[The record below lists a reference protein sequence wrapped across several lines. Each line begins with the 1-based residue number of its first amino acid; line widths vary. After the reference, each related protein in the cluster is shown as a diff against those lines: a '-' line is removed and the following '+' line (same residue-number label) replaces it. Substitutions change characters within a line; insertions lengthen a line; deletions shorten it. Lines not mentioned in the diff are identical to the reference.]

1 MTAALA
7 PSRRVRR
14 TPWTDRVEAAGVR
27 AYSVYNRMRLPAS
40 FRGVEEDCRHLKAAV
55 QVWDVACQRQVE
67 VSGPDAGRLV
77 RYLTP
82 RDLSRIGEGRCAYVP
97 VCGPDGGMLN
107 DPVALRVDEDR
118 WWLSIADGD
127 LGLWAMGLAHAGG
140 YDVRVGEPDVHPLAV
155 QGPRGVELAARVLGG
170 AVRGLRFYGW
180 TRAAFGGA
188 EMVVARS
195 GYSKQGG
202 VEVYCPGPQ
211 ALALWDALMEAGR
224 DLDVRAGCP
233 NAIERIEGGLL
244 SYGNDMTAETTPFEA
259 GLGRFCD
266 GEHDHV
272 GREALRAAREPV
284 RRIRPVEIEADALPV
299 CDAPWPVLAGGAQ
312 VGRVTSAAFSPMT
325 GGGVA
330 IGTIDVGWE
339 DAADAV
345 RLPDGRELPA
355 RVRDAFWL

>member
-1 MTAALA
+1 MTAVLA
-7 PSRRVRR
+7 HSRRVRR

-55 QVWDVACQRQVE
+55 QVWDVACERQVE
-67 VSGPDAGRLV
+67 VAGPDAGRLV

-82 RDLSRIGEGRCAYVP
+82 RDLSRVGEGRCAYVP

-118 WWLSIADGD
+118 WWLSIADSD
-127 LGLWAMGLAHAGG
+127 LMLWVMGIAHAGG
-140 YDVRVGEPDVHPLAV
+140 YDVAVREPDVHPLGV
-155 QGPRGVELAARVLGG
+155 QGPLGIELAARVLGEG
-170 AVRGLRFYGW
+170 VRALRFYGW
-180 TRAAFGGA
+180 ARFGFGGA

-195 GYSKQGG
+195 GYSRQGG

-244 SYGNDMTAETTPFEA
+244 SYGNDVTARDTPFEA

-266 GEHDHV
+266 GEHAHV
-272 GREALRAAREPV
+272 GRAALAARREPG
-284 RRIRPVEIEADALPV
+284 RRIRPVEIDARELPV
-299 CDAPWPVLAGGAQ
+299 CDAPWPVLAA
-312 VGRVTSAAFSPMT
+312 GRRIGQVTSAAVSPMA
-325 GGGVA
+325 GCGVA
-330 IGTIDVGWE
+330 IGMIDSGAG
-339 DAADAV
+339 DAAAQV
-345 RLPDGRELPA
+345 RLPDGRDVPA
-355 RVRDAFWL
+355 RVRREFWV